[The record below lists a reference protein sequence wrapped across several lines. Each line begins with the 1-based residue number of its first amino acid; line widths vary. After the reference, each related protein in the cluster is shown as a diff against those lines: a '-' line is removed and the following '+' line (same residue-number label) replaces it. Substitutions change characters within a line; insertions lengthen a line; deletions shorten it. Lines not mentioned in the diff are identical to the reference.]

1 MTGLAW
7 MSALALLVA
16 TPGRVPCSDG
26 SSVLPEEGCGLHG
39 GDKARSA
46 PGKAQSAAR
55 DAIAPTQRP
64 EDHPA
69 DQSPYSAF
77 GAPHAKAPET
87 PRHRRVVKRQICK
100 DGTEQGKQG
109 DKFACDGHGGVK
121 E

>member
-16 TPGRVPCSDG
+16 APSRVLCRDG
-26 SSVLPEEGCGLHG
+26 SSVLADEGCGLHG
-39 GDKARSA
+39 GDKA
-46 PGKAQSAAR
+46 QDAAKE
-55 DAIAPTQRP
+55 AIAPTQRP

-69 DQSPYSAF
+69 DKSEYSAF

-87 PRHRRVVKRQICK
+87 PRHRRAAKRQVCK

>member
-1 MTGLAW
+1 M
-7 MSALALLVA
+7 V
-16 TPGRVPCSDG
+16 
-26 SSVLPEEGCGLHG
+26 EEGCGLHG
-39 GDKARSA
+39 GDKA
-46 PGKAQSAAR
+46 PSAAR

-69 DQSPYSAF
+69 DRSPYSAF
-77 GAPHAKAPET
+77 GAPHAKTPET
-87 PRHRRVVKRQICK
+87 PRHRRAAKRQVCK

>member
-16 TPGRVPCSDG
+16 APSRVLCRDG
-26 SSVLPEEGCGLHG
+26 SSVLTEEGCGLHG
-39 GDKARSA
+39 GDKA
-46 PGKAQSAAR
+46 QDAAK

-64 EDHPA
+64 EDHKA
-69 DQSPYSAF
+69 GESPYSAF
-77 GAPHAKAPET
+77 GAPHAKTPET
-87 PRHRRVVKRQICK
+87 HRHAAKRQVCK
-100 DGTEQGKQG
+100 DGTEQGKRG